1 MDRASFDRLEAF
13 MRACM
18 RDSAHDREHVYRVL
32 YTALDIAAHETNA
45 DLDVLIAACLLHD
58 VGRAEQMR
66 NAKADHALVGAEMA
80 LRFLLDAGYDEDFA
94 RRVAACIAAHR
105 YRSNR
110 PPESLEAKILF
121 DADKLD
127 ATGAMGYG
135 LSYMHTV
142 SLFYILMGMLFVP
155 NGMLRGAGDM
165 GAFTLSSMFNLFSR
179 VAMAYALAY
188 LTPLGANSIWWSIPA
203 GWAVGAAVSLLRVKS
218 GKWMRRTV
226 ADRMM

>member
-18 RDSAHDREHVYRVL
+18 CDSAHDREHVYRVL

-127 ATGAMGYG
+127 ATGAMGVARTLLYQG
-135 LSYMHTV
+135 AQGEPLYT
-142 SLFYILMGMLFVP
+142 LDAGGGICD
-155 NGMLRGAGDM
+155 GAGDAPPSFFQEYRFKLEKLY
-165 GAFTLSSMFNLFSR
+165 GRFFT
-179 VAMAYALAY
+179 AYAAELA
-188 LTPLGANSIWWSIPA
+188 AERR
-203 GWAVGAAVSLLRVKS
+203 GAARAFYENLLSEACAARGPGQEVL
-218 GKWMRRTV
+218 R
-226 ADRMM
+226 AHLDR